1 MKAFCVLILSFVAV
15 SASASNSLL
24 VERRTIRLGEQLTI
38 IVSLEGEFSE
48 LDDVRVP
55 LHNLTVSDPPSIASE
70 FSWINGEIIR
80 RKVLRYRARAEAA
93 GPALVGPLTL
103 TAGAQRDTLPAIA
116 IEVLPD
122 RAASSN
128 DPAVIL
134 RELLATGREPLFVVA
149 E

>member
-1 MKAFCVLILSFVAV
+1 MRAFCMLFLVAV

-48 LDDVRVP
+48 LDDVPVP
-55 LHNLTVSDPPSIASE
+55 LHNLTISDPPSIASE

-80 RKVLRYRARAEAA
+80 RKVLRYRARAVAA
-93 GPALVGPLTL
+93 GPALVGPLKL
-103 TAGAQRDTLPAIA
+103 SVGPQQDTLPAIA
-116 IEVLPD
+116 IDVLPD
-122 RAASSN
+122 RAATSD
-128 DPAVIL
+128 DPVVIL
-134 RELLATGREPLFVVA
+134 EELLATGREPLFVMA